1 MKTQILVILL
11 IASMMLLGCTQTSDQ
26 INTNVNT
33 QPITDTNV
41 TSETQLV
48 DQEITSDWINES
60 ETIDTGSVI

>member
-26 INTNVNT
+26 TNTNVNT

>member
-26 INTNVNT
+26 TNTNVNT

-48 DQEITSDWINES
+48 DQEITNEWINES

>member
-1 MKTQILVILL
+1 
-11 IASMMLLGCTQTSDQ
+11 MLLGCTQTSNQ
-26 INTNVNT
+26 TNTNVNT

-48 DQEITSDWINES
+48 DQELTSDWINES